1 MSDDR
6 EYEDLEALTKAPG
19 WLRFKLAQEKHWE
32 AEFGNFVRIAV
43 GDSNDAAALLKL
55 RQVIVAKD
63 AVLKAL
69 TYPDERMRQLQ
80 GAADNRTLEQFGS
93 LSRRGTL

>member
-43 GDSNDAAALLKL
+43 NDPNDAGALMKL
-55 RQVIVAKD
+55 RQIVTAKD
-63 AVLKAL
+63 AVLGAL
-69 TYPDERMRQLQ
+69 KYPDERMRQLKE
-80 GAADNRTLEQFGS
+80 AADHRTLEQFGS

>member
-6 EYEDLEALTKAPG
+6 EREDLEALTKAPG

-32 AEFGNFVRIAV
+32 AEFANFVRIAV
-43 GDSNDAAALLKL
+43 GDSSDAVALMKL

-69 TYPDERMRQLQ
+69 TYPEERLRQLQ
-80 GAADNRTLEQFGS
+80 DAAVTYALQQHGS